1 MDFDKIVVCS
11 DCGTPSKYYDKVS
24 RIVRTKGRRTTCIS
38 VQRFKCPR
46 CGSIHRNLPDYIFPY
61 KQYEADVIIGVI
73 ENLITYDTIG
83 FEDYP
88 CEMTMLRWKTQNYW
102 RAKSVISRT

>member
-1 MDFDKIVVCS
+1 MDINNIIVCS
-11 DCGTPSKYYDKVS
+11 DCGIPSKYYDKVS
-24 RIVRTKGRRTTCIS
+24 RIVRTKGRKTTYIS
-38 VQRFKCPR
+38 IQRFKCPR

-73 ENLITYDTIG
+73 ENLITCDTVG

-88 CEMTMLRWKTQNYW
+88 CEMTMLRWKAQN
-102 RAKSVISRT
+102 IQFPL

>member
-1 MDFDKIVVCS
+1 MKVICEK
-11 DCGTPSKYYDKVS
+11 CGTKLKYYDKVS
-24 RIVRTKGRRTTCIS
+24 RIVRTKGRKTTYIS
-38 VQRFKCPR
+38 IQRFKCPG

-73 ENLITYDTIG
+73 ENLITCDTVG

-88 CEMTMLRWKTQNYW
+88 CEMTMLRWKAQN
-102 RAKSVISRT
+102 IQFPL

>member
-1 MDFDKIVVCS
+1 MNTNDTVLCS
-11 DCGTPSKYYDKVS
+11 NCGIPVKYYDKVS
-24 RIVRTKGRRTTCIS
+24 RIVRTKGRSTTYIP
-38 VQRFKCPR
+38 VQRFKCPE

-73 ENLITYDTIG
+73 EDFITCDTVG

-88 CEMTMLRWKTQNYW
+88 CEMTMLRWKAQNLQLPL
-102 RAKSVISRT
+102 